1 MKSKILALKSKIF
14 ATLKR
19 SVEVLRLNAAE
30 TKAAIVTTL
39 TAAGLQLSAGAHAA
53 LDAAIA
59 TGLAGLQS
67 DAADLLGLVWPVV
80 IFVMFG
86 IMGIRLFKKVAGKAV

>member
-1 MKSKILALKSKIF
+1 MKSKIV

-19 SVEVLRLNAAE
+19 AQALRLNAAE
-30 TKAAIVTTL
+30 TKAAVVSTL
-39 TAAGLQLSAGAHAA
+39 TAAGFMLSAGAHAA

-59 TGLAGLQS
+59 TGLTGLQS
-67 DAADLLGLVWPVV
+67 DASDLLGLVWPVV

>member
-1 MKSKILALKSKIF
+1 MKSQIV

-19 SVEVLRLNAAE
+19 AQALRLNAAE
-30 TKAAIVTTL
+30 TKAVVVATL
-39 TAAGLQLSAGAHAA
+39 TASGVMLSAGAHAA

-59 TGLAGLQS
+59 TGLTGLQT
-67 DAADLLGLVWPVV
+67 DASDLLGLVWPVV